1 MKIPTTSLHI
11 TVCFLVS
18 VVLLAFTQSEYATS
32 EDLGIVEVCVQLILP
47 PEGSL
52 ECNLAV
58 TLGLQD
64 GAKAGI

>member
-1 MKIPTTSLHI
+1 MHI

-18 VVLLAFTQSEYATS
+18 VVLLAFTQSEYTTS
-32 EDLGIVEVCVQLILP
+32 EDMGVVEVCVVLMLA
-47 PEGSL
+47 PEGGL
-52 ECNLAV
+52 ECNLMV